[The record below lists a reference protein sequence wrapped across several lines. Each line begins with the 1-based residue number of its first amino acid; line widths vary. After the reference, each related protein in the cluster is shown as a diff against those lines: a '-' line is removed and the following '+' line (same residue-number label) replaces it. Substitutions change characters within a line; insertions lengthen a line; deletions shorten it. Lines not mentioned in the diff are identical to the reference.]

1 MHIGHVAH
9 PSSAEPADSGSR
21 QNRSRTVA
29 ATAGCRHPLIAARAF
44 EGRTFYQV
52 ASGVL
57 TPKLSKRAGEWSR
70 WRVGVLAECRS
81 VASTV
86 ASVIFSFR
94 KIGLSDRCAA
104 ATEATASRA
113 TPAELTLN
121 CFDKLRVEAGCS
133 EAIMLLNEIKDDL
146 SRLAGFC
153 VRVFSRAS
161 LRRWHI
167 RNSRKARIPV
177 PSWRRYRG

>member
-1 MHIGHVAH
+1 M
-9 PSSAEPADSGSR
+9 
-21 QNRSRTVA
+21 
-29 ATAGCRHPLIAARAF
+29 
-44 EGRTFYQV
+44 
-52 ASGVL
+52 
-57 TPKLSKRAGEWSR
+57 
-70 WRVGVLAECRS
+70 
-81 VASTV
+81 

-146 SRLAGFC
+146 SRLAGFR

-161 LRRWHI
+161 LRRWAYQKLEEGAHTRAELAAI
-167 RNSRKARIPV
+167 PRVVQAKDRTGWRPVVRHLSSRPRDHRH
-177 PSWRRYRG
+177 PSVTREV